1 MRALYDPPFL
11 FEINTVCLTVSK
23 KDTHSREYTKYRIL
37 SLPDARRIY
46 PDVCKML
53 CTDDNSKPA
62 QTQTQSLHENMN
74 MLNLNMSSAAAT

>member
-23 KDTHSREYTKYRIL
+23 KDTHSGEYTKYRIL
-37 SLPDARRIY
+37 SLPDAHRIY

-53 CTDDNSKPA
+53 CTDDDSK

>member
-23 KDTHSREYTKYRIL
+23 KDTHSGDYTKYRIL
-37 SLPDARRIY
+37 SLPDAHRIY

-53 CTDDNSKPA
+53 CTDDN
-62 QTQTQSLHENMN
+62 TTTTLHEDMN
-74 MLNLNMSSAAAT
+74 RLNLNMSSAAAT